1 MATLVPFTTPARQPF
16 GVLSDTKV
24 RSLQS
29 LKNRQN
35 AITPS
40 SVPSLKRRAPSP
52 EMGSDSENIDPN
64 MLDSLQ
70 KRKRSAFEDDVSASK
85 ASRYSLNVTSN
96 SSTYGKRRLETPA
109 NYTPRLDTIIK
120 PSATTLASAP
130 AAAAGR
136 SPTRRRSSLL
146 KSSKRLNLPTFSV
159 GTQPLSLSLSAALSG
174 TKKSQRLH
182 QSGKSQS
189 RGSTIEDSK
198 PQSWFFDIYEESE
211 ETQEYRM
218 NEWTM
223 TQTATGLDISDD
235 ESKAVSKSEKLDR
248 GKENVDP
255 NEQSAPVTRSMA
267 AAAVARQEKDVIA
280 MMDDEP
286 RTPLAD
292 LNPAKFYAEG
302 LDATSVVLVHD
313 DDAETDIEEETAPAP
328 RDFTFQAPASL
339 TAKVIE
345 DLNTPSLGEIL
356 RSATP
361 YNLEASD
368 AVPIEQSDFAA
379 VENNGSEIGIE
390 IWESESAKDENE
402 KVEADVPFTPGS
414 SGVGDENVF
423 ALQEL

>member
-1 MATLVPFTTPARQPF
+1 
-16 GVLSDTKV
+16 
-24 RSLQS
+24 
-29 LKNRQN
+29 
-35 AITPS
+35 
-40 SVPSLKRRAPSP
+40 
-52 EMGSDSENIDPN
+52 
-64 MLDSLQ
+64 
-70 KRKRSAFEDDVSASK
+70 
-85 ASRYSLNVTSN
+85 
-96 SSTYGKRRLETPA
+96 
-109 NYTPRLDTIIK
+109 
-120 PSATTLASAP
+120 
-130 AAAAGR
+130 
-136 SPTRRRSSLL
+136 
-146 KSSKRLNLPTFSV
+146 
-159 GTQPLSLSLSAALSG
+159 
-174 TKKSQRLH
+174 
-182 QSGKSQS
+182 
-189 RGSTIEDSK
+189 
-198 PQSWFFDIYEESE
+198 
-211 ETQEYRM
+211 M

-313 DDAETDIEEETAPAP
+313 DDAEAETDIEEETAPAP
-328 RDFTFQAPASL
+328 RDSTFQAPASL